1 MLTAPELYPFVLLW
15 LQSLQAIPHASARAA
30 IAELLTALL
39 VQHSLVP
46 SALMRALLSAPGTP
60 ARQRFRRL
68 TRAWHRPWLAPA
80 ALAAGLIHAV
90 LALRTRRP
98 ADRVIHLA
106 LDGLRCGPWEILV
119 LGIVWDSRIVPV
131 QWAVLPVP
139 LPRGEFTPT
148 VVRLIRATAAV
159 WPDQQAAH
167 LIADREFPSR
177 ALFSALQAA
186 GWGWTVRL
194 RASSWILLE
203 GEGQRVR
210 ALLDGT
216 PSLGWS
222 QRPAAWG
229 GAATPLAGTLVVGR
243 GLLVIPRH
251 QTGPASLAVRAQ
263 QWGRRQQHVRSRHG
277 AGHPADASVETD
289 PWMVLFTSHPEWL
302 AAVRSYRQRW
312 AIESTFRDV
321 QSGWDGQQGWQ
332 LEAVVAAAQS
342 AQHVETLTGLWS
354 LGLLMQLWL
363 GQETVTADRREAA
376 GQVMHSWT
384 TTGRLSLWARGHL
397 ALGDPSGV
405 LRPWVRQTLWAGA
418 ARLAPARGVEPPVSL
433 PQAA

>member
-15 LQSLQAIPHASARAA
+15 LQSLNAIPHAAARAA
-30 IAELLTALL
+30 IAELVTALL

-46 SALMRALLSAPGTP
+46 TALMRALLSAPGTP

-68 TRAWHRPWLAPA
+68 TRAWCRPWLAPA
-80 ALAAGLIHAV
+80 ALAAGLVHAV
-90 LALRTRRP
+90 LTLRTLRP
-98 ADRVIHLA
+98 ADRVVHLA

-139 LPRGEFTPT
+139 LPRGQFTPT
-148 VVRLIRATAAV
+148 VVRLIRAAAAV
-159 WPDQQAAH
+159 WPATQAAH
-167 LIADREFPSR
+167 LVADREFPSR
-177 ALFSALQAA
+177 ALFEALQAA

-194 RASSWILLE
+194 RASSWILLD
-203 GEGQRVR
+203 GQGQRVR
-210 ALLDGT
+210 PLLAGAPDQ
-216 PSLGWS
+216 GWS

-229 GAATPLAGTLVVGR
+229 GAATPLGGTLAIGR
-243 GLLVIPRH
+243 GLLVVPRH
-251 QTGPASLAVRAQ
+251 QTGPASLAIRAR

-277 AGHPADASVETD
+277 ARRPADASVETD
-289 PWMVLFTSHPEWL
+289 TWMVLFTSHPEWL

-332 LEAVVAAAQS
+332 LEAVAAAARQ
-342 AQHVETLTGLWS
+342 AQHVETLTGLWAV
-354 LGLLMQLWL
+354 GLLLQLWI
-363 GQETVTADRREAA
+363 GQHTLTAPRHEAV
-376 GQVMHSWT
+376 GQVIASWT

-397 ALGDPSGV
+397 ALNDPTGV
-405 LRPWVRQTLWAGA
+405 LRPWLRQTLWTGA
-418 ARLAPARGVEPPVSL
+418 ARLDIAWGAEPPVTL
-433 PQAA
+433 PRAA